1 MSHTYIHA
9 RTCARAHTYTHTH
22 TRILCTHTLLPAPH
36 SHQGNLRG
44 SNASVLSFSLPAF
57 PSPSPP
63 LPASLQA
70 YCPHVQVLS
79 LQAMGDLLAGP
90 LALRP
95 HLPSPYLHTVGNE
108 GCKLGQLL
116 AATTP
121 LALRLQGAG
130 GSRGRGAAAGSCSG
144 GGGAL
149 TSLCATPPQ
158 WTAHP
163 FPFQAESSLHLG
175 PQHIWKSCSLCRQ
188 RHVDAPPLYCNSRP
202 PLLAAGF
209 RPLNPTCTR
218 RLVT

>member
-1 MSHTYIHA
+1 MYVPHIRTCTHA
-9 RTCARAHTYTHTH
+9 RARAHTH

-90 LALRP
+90 LAFRP

-144 GGGAL
+144 GGGA
-149 TSLCATPPQ
+149 SLPSA
-158 WTAHP
+158 
-163 FPFQAESSLHLG
+163 
-175 PQHIWKSCSLCRQ
+175 
-188 RHVDAPPLYCNSRP
+188 RH
-202 PLLAAGF
+202 
-209 RPLNPTCTR
+209 PLNGPPTPSHSRLSHPYIWGRSTSGKAAACAGSATWTPLPCT
-218 RLVT
+218 VTHARPS

>member
-1 MSHTYIHA
+1 MYVPHIHTCTHA
-9 RTCARAHTYTHTH
+9 RARAHIHTHTH

-95 HLPSPYLHTVGNE
+95 HRPSPYLHTVGNE
-108 GCKLGQLL
+108 GCKLGQLS
-116 AATTP
+116 AALLLLVP
-121 LALRLQGAG
+121 GCL
-130 GSRGRGAAAGSCSG
+130 GREGAAPEESHSISPPT
-144 GGGAL
+144 L
-149 TSLCATPPQ
+149 TSQVL
-158 WTAHP
+158 
-163 FPFQAESSLHLG
+163 
-175 PQHIWKSCSLCRQ
+175 
-188 RHVDAPPLYCNSRP
+188 
-202 PLLAAGF
+202 
-209 RPLNPTCTR
+209 
-218 RLVT
+218 